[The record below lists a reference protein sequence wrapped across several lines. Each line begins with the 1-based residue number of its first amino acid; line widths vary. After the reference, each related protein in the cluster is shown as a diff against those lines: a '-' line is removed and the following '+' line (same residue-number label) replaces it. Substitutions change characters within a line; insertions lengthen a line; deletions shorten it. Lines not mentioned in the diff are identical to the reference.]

1 MKLKAYRHRIVK
13 YGPKNK
19 PLDGNSPE
27 NKELSFSELSHLLR
41 IMSIPMSMFHIV
53 KIPVYLYTFI
63 YMCFLR
69 LSNTFKH
76 ASVCEFSKYLE
87 FDVRICITSS
97 NEMIT
102 SYIAKKHKKTK
113 KCCCPLKFDFTS
125 ILWKCRTW
133 HCLQK
138 NQNIHMQALQSLI
151 HIQEIKFKW
160 NAPSSKDSVL
170 SLCFLFSAMTSF
182 SDHFWPKISKKK
194 NF

>member
-1 MKLKAYRHRIVK
+1 MKLKAYRHRRVK

-41 IMSIPMSMFHIV
+41 IMSIPMSMFYIV

-102 SYIAKKHKKTK
+102 RNTNTTLQRNTKRQKSTAAHWSLILQVFCENADVTLLAKKTK
-113 KCCCPLKFDFTS
+113 HS
-125 ILWKCRTW
+125 
-133 HCLQK
+133 H
-138 NQNIHMQALQSLI
+138 A
-151 HIQEIKFKW
+151 
-160 NAPSSKDSVL
+160 SSKIPNTHSRNKIQMKRTFIQRFCTFTLL
-170 SLCFLFSAMTSF
+170 SFLCHDIIFRPFLT
-182 SDHFWPKISKKK
+182 
-194 NF
+194 

>member
-1 MKLKAYRHRIVK
+1 MKLKAYRHPIVK

-27 NKELSFSELSHLLR
+27 NKELSFSELSHSLR
-41 IMSIPMSMFHIV
+41 IMPIPMSMFHIV
-53 KIPVYLYTFI
+53 KIPAYLYTFI

-102 SYIAKKHKKTK
+102 RNTNTTLQRNTK
-113 KCCCPLKFDFTS
+113 
-125 ILWKCRTW
+125 R
-133 HCLQK
+133 QK
-138 NQNIHMQALQSLI
+138 ITAAH
-151 HIQEIKFKW
+151 
-160 NAPSSKDSVL
+160 
-170 SLCFLFSAMTSF
+170 
-182 SDHFWPKISKKK
+182 
-194 NF
+194 

>member
-13 YGPKNK
+13 YGPQNK

-53 KIPVYLYTFI
+53 KILVYSYTFI

-76 ASVCEFSKYLE
+76 VSVCEFSKYLE

-102 SYIAKKHKKTK
+102 RNTNTTLQRNTK
-113 KCCCPLKFDFTS
+113 
-125 ILWKCRTW
+125 R
-133 HCLQK
+133 QK
-138 NQNIHMQALQSLI
+138 STAAHWSLI
-151 HIQEIKFKW
+151 LQVFCE
-160 NAPSSKDSVL
+160 NAWRDTA
-170 SLCFLFSAMTSF
+170 C
-182 SDHFWPKISKKK
+182 KK
-194 NF
+194 NKTFTCKL

>member
-27 NKELSFSELSHLLR
+27 NKELSFSELFHLLR

-76 ASVCEFSKYLE
+76 ASVCEFSKYLK

-102 SYIAKKHKKTK
+102 RNTNTTLQRNTKRQKVLLPTEVWFYKYFVKMHDVTLLAKKTK
-113 KCCCPLKFDFTS
+113 HS
-125 ILWKCRTW
+125 
-133 HCLQK
+133 H
-138 NQNIHMQALQSLI
+138 A
-151 HIQEIKFKW
+151 
-160 NAPSSKDSVL
+160 SSKIPNTHSRNKIQMKRTFIQWFCTFNLL
-170 SLCFLFSAMTSF
+170 SFLCHDIIFRPFLT
-182 SDHFWPKISKKK
+182 
-194 NF
+194 

>member
-1 MKLKAYRHRIVK
+1 MNARNALIDRQIQAHRAISPPSNGWLSVKLKAYRHRIVK

-76 ASVCEFSKYLE
+76 VLSVCEFSKYLE
-87 FDVRICITSS
+87 FDVRICIPSS

-102 SYIAKKHKKTK
+102 RNTNTTLQRNTK
-113 KCCCPLKFDFTS
+113 
-125 ILWKCRTW
+125 R
-133 HCLQK
+133 QK
-138 NQNIHMQALQSLI
+138 STAAHWSLI
-151 HIQEIKFKW
+151 LQVFCE
-160 NAPSSKDSVL
+160 NAWRDTA
-170 SLCFLFSAMTSF
+170 C
-182 SDHFWPKISKKK
+182 KK
-194 NF
+194 NKTFTCKL

>member
-41 IMSIPMSMFHIV
+41 IMSIPMAMFHIV
-53 KIPVYLYTFI
+53 KIPVYSYTFI

-76 ASVCEFSKYLE
+76 VSVCEFSKYFE

-102 SYIAKKHKKTK
+102 RNTNTTLQRNTK
-113 KCCCPLKFDFTS
+113 RQKNYCCPLKSDFTS

-138 NQNIHMQALQSLI
+138 KTKHSHA
-151 HIQEIKFKW
+151 
-160 NAPSSKDSVL
+160 SSKIPNTHSRNKIQMKRTFIQRFCTFTLL
-170 SLCFLFSAMTSF
+170 SFLCHDIIFRPFLT
-182 SDHFWPKISKKK
+182 
-194 NF
+194 

>member
-27 NKELSFSELSHLLR
+27 NKELSFSEPSHLLR
-41 IMSIPMSMFHIV
+41 IMSIPMSMFHIPVV

-76 ASVCEFSKYLE
+76 ASVCEFSKYLK

-102 SYIAKKHKKTK
+102 RNTNTTLQRNTK
-113 KCCCPLKFDFTS
+113 
-125 ILWKCRTW
+125 R
-133 HCLQK
+133 QK
-138 NQNIHMQALQSLI
+138 STAAH
-151 HIQEIKFKW
+151 
-160 NAPSSKDSVL
+160 
-170 SLCFLFSAMTSF
+170 
-182 SDHFWPKISKKK
+182 
-194 NF
+194 